1 MNPNAALFGRCLVAM
16 VSPMNPGGSL
26 AEADARALA
35 DHLVETGC
43 DGIVVNGT
51 TGESATLTADESMG
65 LVEIVLDQVG
75 DRARVIAGVGS
86 NDTSHAVAMA
96 QRAKDAGAHGVLLV
110 APYYNK
116 PTQRGLLAH
125 CRTVADAT
133 DLPMMLYD
141 IPGRTGIPF
150 TTPTLIELASHPNIK
165 AVKDAKGDLWGAT
178 KVMAA
183 TDLAWYCGADELNL
197 PYLAIGASGIV
208 SVVGHVAARP
218 YRAMIDAVEAGDLE
232 RARDVHRSL
241 VPLVEAIM
249 NTSQGAIM
257 AKAAL
262 AETGVISS
270 AAVRLPYVE
279 SDDADLAKLR
289 AALAATPDL

>member
-178 KVMAA
+178 QVMAA

>member
-75 DRARVIAGVGS
+75 GRARVIAGVGS

-178 KVMAA
+178 QVMAA

-241 VPLVEAIM
+241 VPLGRHHG
-249 NTSQGAIM
+249 QGCPRRDRRHLVGRGA
-257 AKAAL
+257 AAL
-262 AETGVISS
+262 CGVRRRRPRQ
-270 AAVRLPYVE
+270 APRRPGR
-279 SDDADLAKLR
+279 D
-289 AALAATPDL
+289 T

>member
-1 MNPNAALFGRCLVAM
+1 
-16 VSPMNPGGSL
+16 
-26 AEADARALA
+26 
-35 DHLVETGC
+35 
-43 DGIVVNGT
+43 
-51 TGESATLTADESMG
+51 
-65 LVEIVLDQVG
+65 
-75 DRARVIAGVGS
+75 
-86 NDTSHAVAMA
+86 
-96 QRAKDAGAHGVLLV
+96 
-110 APYYNK
+110 
-116 PTQRGLLAH
+116 
-125 CRTVADAT
+125 
-133 DLPMMLYD
+133 MMLYD

-178 KVMAA
+178 QVMAA

>member
-178 KVMAA
+178 QVMAA

-262 AETGVISS
+262 AETGVIGS
-270 AAVRLPYVE
+270 ASVRLPYVE
-279 SDDADLAKLR
+279 SDDADLTKLR
-289 AALAATPDL
+289 AALAATPGL